1 MLTLQRQEA
10 GVANTGCAYE
20 FHNEVEYLEC
30 KSLLLGWAELY
41 LFAHKDLVVIK
52 YVWEEKRNCIA
63 DLNRNIS
70 SSNPKRQA
78 VVNTISLKLLC
89 IKKPLRENP

>member
-10 GVANTGCAYE
+10 GVANTGCDYE

-41 LFAHKDLVVIK
+41 LKAHKDLMVLR
-52 YVWEEKRNCIA
+52 YLWEERRDTPWHA
-63 DLNRNIS
+63 NRNIS
-70 SSNPKRQA
+70 LTSSVQWRVTNSLSLRLICIRKPNP
-78 VVNTISLKLLC
+78 
-89 IKKPLRENP
+89 